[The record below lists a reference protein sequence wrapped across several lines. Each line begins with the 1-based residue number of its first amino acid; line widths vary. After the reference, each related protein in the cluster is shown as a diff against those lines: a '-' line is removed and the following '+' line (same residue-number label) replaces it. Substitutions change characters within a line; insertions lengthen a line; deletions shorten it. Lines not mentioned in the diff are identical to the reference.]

1 MNRKKKVRRF
11 HSRTYAISVGT
22 IIILFI
28 VAGYFFTNIIRSFLV
43 NRMGEESS
51 RLANNYMSRLSEAA
65 TASKIINELLD
76 GRLMVVNNAIW
87 RNQDKISSDLL
98 KEFTKELEVDEI
110 YLYNSEGEIIYS
122 TTDEYIGWKAR
133 KGHPVYEFMKSG
145 DLTLVEDIRK
155 DTESEQYYKYGYT
168 KIGNGQFIQVGILA
182 DKVND
187 LTSRFSTRHFINTLT
202 GEDNIK
208 YIYFIDNNLHIA
220 ASNEKTKIGPLT
232 LNNLE
237 KLAIIENRSYSCKK
251 QYKGK
256 SVYQTLSPIYVDDV
270 KMGTLAVIY
279 SLEDTDVL
287 IKQISFIALGV
298 LFFLFAAHGI
308 LAVIIIKKTNEIEKL
323 AYYDSLTNLPNDEHF
338 VEFFNEELIQS
349 KEKKKAL
356 LLLNYSNLGLV
367 KLIFGY
373 EGLHNIIQQITKKL
387 KSLDVNKNHLFRHSE
402 DSFLIYIDDYKEKEQ
417 LVNICDT
424 ITKLFLTSIQTG
436 SGSKF
441 IDLRIGVVEI
451 DESYTNANNVIK
463 DAEIAA
469 SNVNEKGNKEYC
481 FFDETMAENLMFD
494 EIMEK
499 ELRKA
504 IYDQNSQELYLEYQ
518 PQIDLKT
525 NKIIGFEALAR
536 WENKELG
543 RISPIKFINIAE
555 RRQLIIPLGER
566 VLTTACDFIK
576 TLEKKGYQDIKVAVN
591 ISLIQLLQ
599 DDFVESVM
607 KIIEDTKIKPGS
619 LELEITETIL
629 ADNYEIINEKLSVLK
644 NKGVNISLDD
654 FGTGYSSLA
663 RLRNLNINMIK
674 IDKFFIDSLID
685 KDPNEVLTGAI
696 ISLAHRLGLR
706 VIAEGVEFEEQKEY
720 LIANQCDIMQGY
732 LFSKPVPEDEVIEI
746 LNQTNISNC

>member
-237 KLAIIENRSYSCKK
+237 KLAIIENRSYSSKK

-402 DSFLIYIDDYKEKEQ
+402 DSFLIYINDYKEKEQ

-481 FFDETMAENLMFD
+481 FFDETMAENLIFD